1 MGDRVKKERLD
12 LEWIELMKVA
22 KQQGFTKNEIR
33 TYIKSM
39 NMNSISQK
47 T

>member
-1 MGDRVKKERLD
+1 MAERVKRERLD

-22 KQQGFTKNEIR
+22 KQKGFTKNEVR
-33 TYIKSM
+33 TFIKSM
-39 NMNSISQK
+39 NMKSIGQK